1 MYRVLARYPDMK
13 RFMMVDAQEGRFV
26 NRKMF
31 ASMFTK
37 EQAERY
43 VKEAKE
49 NFPSVAFKI
58 VKF

>member
-13 RFMMVDAQEGRFV
+13 RSMMVDAQEGRLV
-26 NRKMF
+26 NRKF
-31 ASMFTK
+31 YASMFTK

-43 VKEAKE
+43 VAEAKE
-49 NFPSVAFKI
+49 HQPEVEFKI